1 MEGRRKGRLFR
12 RRILTVVILA
22 CLVLAVGA
30 AGWILTEDK
39 DQNAQKIS
47 SREQETE
54 NEGCESMADNPLLSE
69 EYPEVT
75 AAVESYYRML
85 GDETSFVEGY
95 ENLKVYTKLGK
106 YQHTYVAFV
115 RYDMKIRDVYTR
127 VPGLGTVYVT
137 EDADGKCQVDA
148 QVEDDEIK
156 AYVDLLTG
164 HEDVQTLFQ
173 ETQSAYQQAVQ
184 SDALLQ
190 EALLDLKQAYE
201 DSTGSPQ

>member
-1 MEGRRKGRLFR
+1 MEGRQKGRFFR
-12 RRILTVVILA
+12 RRILTVLILT

-39 DQNAQKIS
+39 NQNAQKIS
-47 SREQETE
+47 SKEQKKE
-54 NEGCESMADNPLLSE
+54 NEGCETMADNPLLPE

-75 AAVESYYRML
+75 AAVKEYYRTL
-85 GDETSFVEGY
+85 QDKTSFVEDY

-106 YQHTYVAFV
+106 YEHTYVAFV

-137 EDADGKCQVDA
+137 EDKDGKCQVET

-156 AYVDLLTG
+156 NYVDLVTG
-164 HEDVQTLFQ
+164 HEDVQALFQ
-173 ETQSAYQQAVQ
+173 ETQEAYQQAVQ
-184 SDALLQ
+184 SDALLR

-201 DSTGSPQ
+201 DSTGS

>member
-12 RRILTVVILA
+12 GRILTVVILA

-39 DQNAQKIS
+39 GQNAQKIS
-47 SREQETE
+47 SEGQKAE
-54 NEGCESMADNPLLSE
+54 NEGCESMADNPLLSA

-75 AAVESYYRML
+75 AAVESYYRTL
-85 GDETSFVEGY
+85 GDETSFAEGY
-95 ENLKVYTKLGK
+95 ENLQVYTKLGK

-137 EDADGKCQVDA
+137 EDGDGKCQVET

-156 AYVDLLTG
+156 AYVDVITG
-164 HEDVQTLFQ
+164 HEDVQALFQ
-173 ETQSAYQQAVQ
+173 ETQAAYQQAVQ

-201 DSTGSPQ
+201 ESAGS